1 MAARLVEALSAAPS
15 GVPIYKEIRRA
26 MLSRLEQ
33 GAWAPGAAI
42 PSEAKLK
49 QEFGVAIGTI
59 RKAVDELVAENI
71 LIRQQ
76 GRGTFVATHNRDR
89 LLFHFFNVERQ
100 DGYKEYPD
108 VQLLDFERS
117 RADEH
122 TAAKLKMREG
132 DRVLRFRNVL
142 ALEGKKLMLDDITLP
157 ERLFPKLTEKRLRER
172 PSTLYNLYQ
181 DDFGISVVRT
191 EQRLRATLAP
201 RETARALAIG
211 QGLPVLEIHRVA
223 FAYNDLP
230 VELRISHVD
239 TAGHDYVSGTRR

>member
-33 GAWAPGAAI
+33 GAWAPGMAI

-49 QEFGVAIGTI
+49 EEFGVAIGTI

-89 LLFHFFNVERQ
+89 LLFHFFHIERQ

-108 VQLLDFERS
+108 VRMLDFERA
-117 RADEH
+117 RADGLI
-122 TAAKLKMREG
+122 AAKLKMREG

-142 ALEGKKLMLDDITLP
+142 SLEGTRLMLDDIILP

-191 EQRLRATLAP
+191 TQRLRAALAS
-201 RETARALAIG
+201 REAARAL
-211 QGLPVLEIHRVA
+211 GLTAGMPMLEIHRVA
-223 FAYNDLP
+223 YAYNDLP
-230 VELRISHVD
+230 VEFRISHVD
-239 TAGHDYVSGTRR
+239 TSRHDYVGDTRR

>member
-15 GVPIYKEIRRA
+15 GVPIYKEIRRS
-26 MLSRLEQ
+26 MLARLER
-33 GAWAPGAAI
+33 GAWAPGMAI

-89 LLFHFFNVERQ
+89 LLFHFFHIERQ
-100 DGYKEYPD
+100 DGHKEYPN
-108 VQLLDFERS
+108 VRMLDFERA
-117 RADEH
+117 RADARV
-122 TAAKLKMREG
+122 AARLGIREG
-132 DRVLRFRNVL
+132 DRILRFRNIL
-142 ALEGKKLMLDDITLP
+142 SLEGVQLMIDDITLP

-181 DDFGISVVRT
+181 DDYGISVIRT
-191 EQRLRATLAP
+191 EQRLRAAIAP
-201 RETARALAIG
+201 REVARVLALAP
-211 QGLPVLEIHRVA
+211 GLPMLEMHRVA

-230 VELRISHVD
+230 VEFRVSYVD
-239 TAGHDYVSGTRR
+239 TSKHDYVGDTRR

>member
-33 GAWAPGAAI
+33 GAWAPGMAI
-42 PSEAKLK
+42 PSETRLK

-89 LLFHFFNVERQ
+89 LLFHFFNIERQ

-108 VQLLDFERS
+108 VRMLDFERG
-117 RADEH
+117 RADAR
-122 TAAKLKMREG
+122 TAKKLKLREG

-142 ALEGKKLMLDDITLP
+142 SLEGKMLMLDDIVLP
-157 ERLFPKLTEKRLRER
+157 ERMFPKLTEKRLRER

-181 DDFGISVVRT
+181 DEFGLSVVRT
-191 EQRLRATLAP
+191 EQRLRAALAP
-201 RETARALAIG
+201 RETARALG
-211 QGLPVLEIHRVA
+211 LEQGLPMLEIHRVA

-230 VELRISHVD
+230 VEFRVSHVD
-239 TAGHDYVSGTRR
+239 TANHDYVGGTRR